1 MIDAFLTV
9 IYGATA
15 WIALTTGLLAGLT
28 VAAGAAIR
36 AGIRRHR
43 NRQANPADGRIR
55 AMRMTLWRK
64 GEEGDF

>member
-9 IYGATA
+9 IYAATA

-43 NRQANPADGRIR
+43 SRQVTTRQTTEYGRC
-55 AMRMTLWRK
+55 A
-64 GEEGDF
+64 

>member
-15 WIALTTGLLAGLT
+15 WVALTAGTAAALT

-43 NRQANPADGRIR
+43 SRQATTRQTTEYGRC
-55 AMRMTLWRK
+55 A
-64 GEEGDF
+64 